1 MNLQGAILV
10 DAGTNQV
17 VLASNSTTAAGES
30 LGVDVNVFVS
40 GSIGTMDGSV
50 RGTTLFGGDEGVDS
64 LSLVF
69 IVTNVERG
77 IYEQLDRSVSLAN
90 EKAMSMRN
98 SPYRNVSS
106 LLEYALQCLEEA

>member
-1 MNLQGAILV
+1 MVRDQIFKIIES
-10 DAGTNQV
+10 V
-17 VLASNSTTAAGES
+17 VAEINEELDYDS
-30 LGVDVNVFVS
+30 LRNV
-40 GSIGTMDGSV
+40 TED
-50 RGTTLFGGDEGVDS
+50 TTLFGGDEGVDS

-98 SPYRNVSS
+98 SPYRNVGS